1 MKLLHISDT
10 HTYHDLLQIPKDID
24 IIVHS
29 GDCSNPMNKIE
40 SYKEIM
46 NFIEWDKGLDVKH
59 KIYVAGNHDSAIES
73 NTLGIKDDFAMAGI
87 IYLENDFVELEGLKI
102 FGSPLTPSFGQ
113 WSFMKDRSKLDGYWK
128 NIPDDTDILIVH
140 GPPKGIM
147 DFSYARDGKLE
158 SCGCKSLRNHV
169 LSRIK
174 PKLFLSGHIHN
185 CEDIVNAGVLKL
197 SSHNTWFSN
206 GSVVTDGKFGKL
218 SSQGNLFEIDEN
230 NNIIPL
236 SL

>member
-1 MKLLHISDT
+1 MRKILHVSDT
-10 HTYHDLLQIPKDID
+10 HTFHHLLQLQDDID
-24 IIVHS
+24 IIIHS
-29 GDCSNPMNKIE
+29 GDCSNPRDKMQ
-40 SYKEIM
+40 SYQEIM
-46 NFIEWDKGLDVKH
+46 NFIEWYKGLDIKY
-59 KIYVAGNHDSAIES
+59 KIYIAGNHDSAIES
-73 NTLGIKDDFAMAGI
+73 NTLGIKDEFSRAGI
-87 IYLENDFVELEGLKI
+87 IYLENDFVDLDGLKI

-128 NIPDDTDILIVH
+128 NIPDDTDILVVH

-147 DFSYARDGKLE
+147 DFSYSREGKLE

-185 CEDIVNAGVLKL
+185 CEDVVNAGVLKL
-197 SSHNTWFSN
+197 SSHDTWFSN

-218 SSQGNLFEIDEN
+218 SSQGNYFQIDDN
-230 NNIIPL
+230 NNITPL
-236 SL
+236 